1 MSNSINQTAVADQA
15 VEERK
20 YWHEKLAGERRPSLP
35 RSDYRR
41 PADAAAHGERSATVA
56 FELDGAVLHK
66 LTKLTGGELFLEYA
80 VLVTAV
86 TIGLYRH
93 SQASPIAIGCPA
105 IKSDDQPGDPH
116 NAVVV
121 HNEVDGRMTFRQLLL
136 EVRRTLIEAHAR
148 QRYPLARLAAELY
161 PEAPANRCP
170 FFDLSLVHGGLHY
183 EMPELG
189 QDVALSFERQAGR
202 ISGTAAFRPGLY
214 ERVTIARFCQHLV
227 RLLRAGLEDPGTAL
241 AGLEMLTD
249 EDKRRLLVEWNDT
262 CRDYPRERCIHE
274 LFEARVERGPDDTA
288 LAYCGRRLSYREL
301 DERSNQLAH
310 HLQSL
315 DVAANTPV
323 GIFMSRSPELVVAV
337 LAVLKAGGVYVPYD
351 PGYPRER
358 VADLFEDVRL
368 KALLTQETLLERL
381 PEHKPR
387 VVCLDRD
394 WEVIARQPTAKPQ
407 QRSGPGD
414 LCYVIFTSGSTG
426 RPKAAAVY
434 HHGWTNLL
442 NWFVREFDIS
452 PFDKNL
458 LMSSISF
465 DITQRSMAMSL
476 ISGGE
481 LHLMPDGYDPALILD
496 TVEGQ
501 SITLLNCAPS
511 TFYPLLERAEPGC
524 FTRLRS
530 LRCLFLGG
538 EAISASRLRSW
549 AASSARAAE
558 IVNVY
563 GAAECSDVSSFYR
576 LQDFDRYAAT
586 SVPIGK
592 PIDNSRVYVVD
603 EDLRLAPIGVEGE
616 ICLAGDGVGR
626 GYVNDA
632 VLTAKKPWSRRLH
645 ATIPPCILSTP
656 KSTVGSC
663 LTGSPDAPQSP
674 DRQRP
679 AHLASARCAADNN
692 VVGCA
697 WQICL
702 QHSR

>member
-1 MSNSINQTAVADQA
+1 
-15 VEERK
+15 
-20 YWHEKLAGERRPSLP
+20 
-35 RSDYRR
+35 
-41 PADAAAHGERSATVA
+41 
-56 FELDGAVLHK
+56 
-66 LTKLTGGELFLEYA
+66 
-80 VLVTAV
+80 
-86 TIGLYRH
+86 
-93 SQASPIAIGCPA
+93 
-105 IKSDDQPGDPH
+105 
-116 NAVVV
+116 
-121 HNEVDGRMTFRQLLL
+121 
-136 EVRRTLIEAHAR
+136 
-148 QRYPLARLAAELY
+148 
-161 PEAPANRCP
+161 
-170 FFDLSLVHGGLHY
+170 
-183 EMPELG
+183 MPELG

-227 RLLRAGLEDPGTAL
+227 RLLRAGLEDPG
-241 AGLEMLTD
+241 
-249 EDKRRLLVEWNDT
+249 
-262 CRDYPRERCIHE
+262 
-274 LFEARVERGPDDTA
+274 TA

-465 DITQRSMAMSL
+465 EITQRSMAMSL
-476 ISGGE
+476 
-481 LHLMPDGYDPALILD
+481 
-496 TVEGQ
+496 
-501 SITLLNCAPS
+501 
-511 TFYPLLERAEPGC
+511 
-524 FTRLRS
+524 
-530 LRCLFLGG
+530 
-538 EAISASRLRSW
+538 
-549 AASSARAAE
+549 
-558 IVNVY
+558 
-563 GAAECSDVSSFYR
+563 
-576 LQDFDRYAAT
+576 
-586 SVPIGK
+586 
-592 PIDNSRVYVVD
+592 
-603 EDLRLAPIGVEGE
+603 
-616 ICLAGDGVGR
+616 
-626 GYVNDA
+626 
-632 VLTAKKPWSRRLH
+632 
-645 ATIPPCILSTP
+645 
-656 KSTVGSC
+656 
-663 LTGSPDAPQSP
+663 
-674 DRQRP
+674 
-679 AHLASARCAADNN
+679 
-692 VVGCA
+692 
-697 WQICL
+697 
-702 QHSR
+702 